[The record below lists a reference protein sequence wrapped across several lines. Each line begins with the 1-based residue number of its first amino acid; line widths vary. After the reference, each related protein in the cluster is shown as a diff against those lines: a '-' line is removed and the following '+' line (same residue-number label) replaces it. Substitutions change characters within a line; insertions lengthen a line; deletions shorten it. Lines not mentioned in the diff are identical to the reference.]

1 MRKSYFSISELV
13 FIAMIAAMG
22 IGVKTIIAPL
32 IQIITG
38 PLFIP
43 GGVVAGGIYMSF
55 LVLATSI
62 TNKIGSASL
71 VAILQAVFVMITG
84 TIGTHGVVSL
94 LTYSLPGIFVDLF
107 FLISRNKGNNML
119 CCFIA
124 GMIANVIGSYSVNLI
139 IFNLSIIPLL
149 LSLVSATLSGGI
161 GGLVAY
167 SIGQKLNNI
176 GLINNN
182 DAKISTYIPIPKELE
197 NKDMY

>member
-1 MRKSYFSISELV
+1 
-13 FIAMIAAMG
+13 
-22 IGVKTIIAPL
+22 
-32 IQIITG
+32 
-38 PLFIP
+38 
-43 GGVVAGGIYMSF
+43 MSF